1 MNAAQIARYN
11 FRALWWQAVNRSLSE
26 RGKDEAIWLEIQWR
40 FEYGLPIGAAVLD
53 IIEERSSRCCG
64 GPAGETPAG

>member
-53 IIEERSSRCCG
+53 IIEERSR
-64 GPAGETPAG
+64 

>member
-1 MNAAQIARYN
+1 MNAAQIARYK

-40 FEYGLPIGAAVLD
+40 FEYGLPIGAAILAEV
-53 IIEERSSRCCG
+53 SRFAAA
-64 GPAGETPAG
+64 PTIFAVA